1 MSMARRGENIYKRKD
16 GRWEGRYKAGYDATG
31 KAKYRSVYAKSY
43 QAVKEKLMSL
53 KSAPVQHEHSGR
65 LTVKELFEEWMSAVK
80 LKVKLSTYANYRM
93 KADKHILPVFG
104 GIRYEKL
111 TTKMLHAFIEEKM
124 KSGLSA
130 KYVSDIVIVF
140 KSMAKY
146 TAITHNF
153 QNPLANVVLPKAEKK
168 ELRLLTESQQQQ
180 LCRTLA
186 DEKSKTSLCV
196 LLSLYAGLR
205 VGEVCALKW
214 SDIDFEKNILTVNRT
229 VQRIKTTASACATTI
244 SIGKPKSRSSMRQ
257 IPLPELLTDMLNCF
271 YQKNDSYILSGSER
285 IIEPRTMQYRF
296 KSLLQKANLPSIN
309 YHALRHM
316 FATNC
321 VKAGFDVKTLSEL
334 LGHCS
339 VETTLNRYVHS
350 SMERK
355 AECMS
360 LLKLAA

>member
-1 MSMARRGENIYKRKD
+1 MARRGENIYKRKD
-16 GRWEGRYKAGYDATG
+16 GRWEGRYKAGYDVNG
-31 KAKYRSVYAKSY
+31 KAKYRSVYAKTY
-43 QAVKEKLMSL
+43 QDVKERLMSL
-53 KSAPVQHEHSGR
+53 KSAPVKHEHSGR
-65 LTVKELFEEWMSAVK
+65 LKVKDLFEEWMSAVK
-80 LKVKLSTYANYRM
+80 LKVKISTYTNYRM
-93 KADKHILPVFG
+93 KADKHILPTFG

-111 TTKMLHAFIEEKM
+111 TTKMLHTFIEDKL

-153 QNPLANVVLPKAEKK
+153 QNPLANVVLPKTEKK
-168 ELRLLTESQQQQ
+168 ELHLLTESQQQQ
-180 LCRTLA
+180 LCRTLM
-186 DEKSKTSLCV
+186 EENSKTSLCV
-196 LLSLYAGLR
+196 LLSMYTGLR

-214 SDIDFEKNILTVNRT
+214 SDIDFEKSILTVNRT
-229 VQRIKTTASACATTI
+229 VQRIKSMSSDVATTI
-244 SIGKPKSRSSMRQ
+244 SIGKPKSRSSMRL
-257 IPLPELLTDMLNCF
+257 IPLPEFLADMLNRF
-271 YQKNDSYILSGSER
+271 NQKNDSYVLSGSKK

-296 KSLLQKANLPSIN
+296 KSILKKANLPSIT

-355 AECMS
+355 AECMR
-360 LLKLAA
+360 LLQFAA

>member
-1 MSMARRGENIYKRKD
+1 MARRGENIYKRKD
-16 GRWEGRYKAGYDATG
+16 GRWEGRYKSGYDENG

-43 QAVKEKLMSL
+43 QTVKEKLNAM
-53 KSAPVQHEHSGR
+53 KSTPIQHQSSGF
-65 LTVKELFEEWMSAVK
+65 LTVKELFEDWMSAIK
-80 LKVKLSTYANYRM
+80 HKVKVSTYANYRM
-93 KADKHILPVFG
+93 KADKHILPAFG
-104 GIRYEKL
+104 SMRYERL

-146 TAITHNF
+146 TAITHNY
-153 QNPLANVVLPKAEKK
+153 QNPLANVILPKSEKK
-168 ELRLLTESQQQQ
+168 ELCLYTETQQQK
-180 LCRTLA
+180 LCQSLIC
-186 DEKSKTSLCV
+186 EHNKTSLCV
-196 LLSLYAGLR
+196 LLSMYTGLR

-214 SDIDFEKNILTVNRT
+214 SDIDFEKNVLTVNRT
-229 VQRIKTTASACATTI
+229 VQRIKLTNGNSATVL
-244 SIGKPKSRSSMRQ
+244 SIGKPKSRSSARRIPMPGFLAAMMQSFRQ
-257 IPLPELLTDMLNCF
+257 NSDN
-271 YQKNDSYILSGSER
+271 YILSGCER

-296 KSLLQKANLPSIN
+296 QSLLKKANLPSIN
-309 YHALRHM
+309 FHALRHM

-355 AECMS
+355 TECMN
-360 LLKLAA
+360 LLKFAA

>member
-1 MSMARRGENIYKRKD
+1 MARRGENIYNRKD
-16 GRWEGRYKAGYDATG
+16 GRWEGRYKAGYDVNG

-53 KSAPVQHEHSGR
+53 KSSPVKHEYSGC
-65 LTVKELFEEWMSAVK
+65 LTVKELLEEWMSAVK
-80 LKVKLSTYANYRM
+80 LKVKISTYANYRM
-93 KADKHILPVFG
+93 KADKHILPAFG

-111 TTKMLHAFIEEKM
+111 TTKMLHSFIEEKM
-124 KSGLSA
+124 KLGLSA

-153 QNPLANVVLPKAEKK
+153 QNPLANVILPKAEKK
-168 ELRLLTESQQQQ
+168 ELNLLTESQQQQ
-180 LCRTLA
+180 LCRTLM
-186 DEKSKTSLCV
+186 EENSKTSLCV
-196 LLSLYAGLR
+196 LLSMYTGLR

-214 SDIDFEKNILTVNRT
+214 SDIDLKKSILTVNRT
-229 VQRIKTTASACATTI
+229 VQRIKTINSACATTI
-244 SIGKPKSRSSMRQ
+244 SIGKPKSRSSIRQ
-257 IPLPELLTDMLNCF
+257 IPLPKFLSDIMHYF
-271 YQKNDSYILSGSER
+271 HQRNDSYVLSGSER

-296 KSLLQKANLPSIN
+296 KSILKKANLPSIN
-309 YHALRHM
+309 YHAIRHM

-355 AECMS
+355 AECMR
-360 LLKLAA
+360 LLQFAA